1 MKTVKPS
8 RLRTTIAT
16 LATLFV
22 AIVAVGF
29 ARRALHSREA
39 AGLHEG
45 HTNFSRDIRPILNQ
59 NCVGCHG
66 GVRQKG
72 GVSFIFRDE
81 ASGTGKSGHR
91 TIVPGDPNGSELM
104 VRVLSRDSEAH
115 MPYHGPRLN
124 DQQIELLRQWIK
136 EGAQFDDYW
145 AFVAP
150 KPQSLPEVQR
160 KGWIRQ
166 PLDTF
171 VVARLE
177 TEHLSPSPEAGKSEL
192 LRRAS
197 LDITGLP
204 PTPQEEAAFAA
215 DDSSNAYE
223 KQVDR
228 LLSSPRYGER
238 WASMWLDLARYAD
251 SMGFEKDLSRNVWPY
266 RDWVVNA
273 FNRNMPYDQFLIRQ
287 LAGDLLPNA
296 TINDRIATTFHRLTP
311 NNDEGGTDDEEY
323 RMIAVMDRVATT
335 WQVTSGVTMNCVQC
349 HSHPYDPIHHADY
362 YKSLAF
368 FNKQRDSDLT
378 EDTPVLP
385 VPVDQTQYPA
395 ADKLEDDV
403 RALVDSI
410 ESSDRAMEAATSWKQ
425 LPIES
430 AAADDLVIL
439 KDKIPALEK
448 ALDSAKKN
456 ARLPAEQKAE
466 RLVSTKKSLDESR
479 TQMAAA
485 EKRNGPA
492 KTFTLKNG
500 EAFANPETPAQS
512 IYQIAGKSP
521 VSQITALRIQIPP
534 IDAQK
539 ASHTPEEGFIVNR
552 LQVFMVT
559 AEGQKKL
566 VPMAYFGQ
574 DSEENLMAAE
584 REGEPPLAAPE
595 NPGARAAVKEKPSN
609 TASTKIALKS
619 ASALRLNEDRAA
631 KTSQH
636 DKRVDKAKPVPAP
649 PMKTAFAAAPRTI
662 QEEIPSP
669 FAALPKLF
677 QARWMIGVPAEP
689 VIVGR
694 DAQLEINIKQ
704 VGDIDSKPAKIM
716 RVRIDVSD
724 DARWT
729 QSIGKH
735 KANTDHLFAL
745 DNQIHDILTV
755 PVPVMVEQQP
765 YERRATLEFER
776 GNFLTKVGPDLE
788 PDVPAIFPKFPK
800 GAPRNRLTLAKW
812 FFQPDQPLTARVAVN
827 RYWEELFGTGIV
839 ETLENFGSVG
849 ELPSHPELLDYLAL
863 HFQNDLH
870 WNTKALIRE
879 IVTSA
884 TYRQS
889 AVETPQLLARDPKN
903 RLLARGPRQRLT
915 AEMVRDQALLAS
927 GLLDTTVGGPPVM
940 PPQPAGIWNSV
951 YSGEKWTDATGS
963 NRYRRAI
970 YTFVKRTSG
979 YPSALIFDASD
990 RDVMLPRRIPTN
1002 TPLQALVTLNDPVY
1016 QEASNALA
1024 LRVIDM
1030 TRSQLNNST
1039 GEDILSEQL
1048 CNATKLVL
1056 SRPPT
1061 DGELVLL
1068 RQAYERAFRNQSS
1081 ARLLRA
1087 NYPPSTRTSRSAEI
1101 AGLTTVGNIL
1111 FNLDAALVR

>member
-1 MKTVKPS
+1 MKPS
-8 RLRTTIAT
+8 RLRATIT
-16 LATLFV
+16 SVATLFV
-22 AIVAVGF
+22 AIVAAGF
-29 ARRALHSREA
+29 VRHALHSREEA
-39 AGLHEG
+39 SLHEG
-45 HTNFSRDIRPILNQ
+45 HINFSRDIRPIFNQ

-81 ASGTGKSGHR
+81 ALGAGKSGHR
-91 TIVPGDPNGSELM
+91 TIISGNPDGSELM
-104 VRVLSRDSEAH
+104 VRILSDDSEAR
-115 MPYHGPRLN
+115 MPYHGPRLSGE
-124 DQQIELLRQWIK
+124 QIGVLRQWIK

-145 AFVAP
+145 AFVPP
-150 KPQSLPEVQR
+150 KPQPLPEVKQQ
-160 KGWIRQ
+160 GWIRQ

-171 VVARLE
+171 VLSRLE
-177 TEHLSPSPEAGKSEL
+177 QEHLSPSPEAGKSEL

-204 PTPQEEAAFAA
+204 PTPQEEGAFAA
-215 DDSSNAYE
+215 DNSSNAYE

-228 LLSSPRYGER
+228 LLASPRYGER

-266 RDWVVNA
+266 RDWVVDA
-273 FNRNMPYDQFLIRQ
+273 FNSNMPYDQFLIRQ

-349 HSHPYDPIHHADY
+349 HSHPYDPIRHADY

-368 FNKQRDSDLT
+368 FNVQRDSDLT
-378 EDTPVLP
+378 DDAPVLP
-385 VPVDQTQYPA
+385 VPSDHAQYAA
-395 ADKLEDDV
+395 ADKLEGDV
-403 RALVDSI
+403 RALVHSI
-410 ESSDRAMEAATSWKQ
+410 ENSDRAMEAASSWKQ
-425 LPIES
+425 LRIDS
-430 AAADDLVIL
+430 AGADDLVIL
-439 KDKIPALEK
+439 KGKVPALEK
-448 ALDSAKKN
+448 ALESANKET
-456 ARLPAEQKAE
+456 RLPAEQKTE
-466 RLVSTKKSLDESR
+466 RVISTKKALDESR
-479 TQMAAA
+479 AQMEAA
-485 EKRNGPA
+485 EKRNGAA
-492 KTFTLKNG
+492 KTFTLTNG
-500 EAFANPETPAQS
+500 EAFAKPETPAQS
-512 IYQIAGKSP
+512 IYQLGGKSP
-521 VSQITALRIQIPP
+521 IPQITALRIQAPP
-534 IDAQK
+534 IDAKK
-539 ASHTPEEGFIVNR
+539 ASHTPEDGFIVNR
-552 LQVFMVT
+552 LQVFVVT
-559 AEGQKKL
+559 ADGQRKSI
-566 VPMAYFGQ
+566 PMAYFAQ

-584 REGEPPLAAPE
+584 REGEKSLAGTEKSGAPAAAKD
-595 NPGARAAVKEKPSN
+595 NPSRAAS
-609 TASTKIALKS
+609 ARFALKPT
-619 ASALRLNEDRAA
+619 AALRSEEDRAA

-636 DKRVDKAKPVPAP
+636 DKRSEKAKPVPAP
-649 PMKTAFAAAPRTI
+649 PMKAAFAAAPRTI

-677 QARWMIGVPAEP
+677 QTRWMIGVPAEP
-689 VIVGR
+689 VSLAK
-694 DAQLEINIKQ
+694 DAHIEVNIKQ
-704 VGDIDSKPAKIM
+704 IGDIDSKPAKIM
-716 RVRIDVSD
+716 RLRIDVSD

-729 QSIGKH
+729 QSIIQH
-735 KANTDHLFAL
+735 RANTDRLFGL
-745 DNQIHDILTV
+745 DKQLHDILTV

-788 PDVPAIFPKFPK
+788 PDVPAIFPKFTK
-800 GAPRNRLTLAKW
+800 GAPRSRLTLAKW
-812 FFQPDQPLTARVAVN
+812 FFRPDQPLTARVAVN
-827 RYWEELFGTGIV
+827 RYWEELFGAGIV

-863 HFQNDLH
+863 RFQNDLH
-870 WNTKALIRE
+870 WDTKALIRE

-889 AVETPQLLARDPKN
+889 AVQTPQLLARDPKN
-903 RLLARGPRQRLT
+903 WLLARGPRQRLT

-990 RDVMLPRRIPTN
+990 RDVTLPRRIPTN

-1016 QEASNALA
+1016 QEASTALA
-1024 LRVIDM
+1024 LRVMNM
-1030 TRSQLNNST
+1030 TLPLADNPT
-1039 GEDILSEQL
+1039 GEDILTERL
-1048 CNATKLVL
+1048 RNATELVL

-1061 DGELVLL
+1061 DRELALL
-1068 RQAYERAFRNQSS
+1068 RQAYERALRNQGS
-1081 ARLLRA
+1081 AKLVRA
-1087 NYPPSTRTSRSAEI
+1087 NYPSSIPSSRTAEI
-1101 AGLTTVGNIL
+1101 TGLTNVGNIL